1 MRNGSIAAGI
11 FGGLDDDIGPNL
23 REKRWS
29 VLLVGSIARAGSR
42 NRMRLTVRNISAHGL
57 MAECAY
63 PPRPGDLVDIE
74 LPGIGSVLAYV
85 RWGDGN
91 RIGLEFDGPVDPTLA
106 FARHRLAPVR
116 SGLTTAH

>member
-1 MRNGSIAAGI
+1 MQNGSLAAGI
-11 FGGLDDDIGPNL
+11 FGGLDESVGPNL
-23 REKRWS
+23 RERRYS

-57 MAECAY
+57 MGECAY
-63 PPRPGDLVDIE
+63 PPRTGDLVDVD

-91 RIGLEFDGPVDPTLA
+91 RIGLEFDGPIDPTLA
-106 FARHRLAPVR
+106 FSRNRPDPR
-116 SGLTTAH
+116 IGISSAH